1 MQLEKC
7 LLHIKILKLFI
18 FFGGFSTLIVFL
30 IYSLS
35 NSETNSI
42 RKFNQVH
49 LSPKSIQIKIA
60 PKQVPTFNVNGY
72 GNDEIKKSLVYRSRE
87 KIKRLSLV
95 GPKNGDPVHML
106 KLPKHSMQNIHI
118 FYTIPAKWYHSNDD
132 SVLSIIDS
140 IANRA
145 HHKQPNIVFYPM
157 LGLYVPDNKTLQHHL
172 KNIEL
177 LGSAVLIIT
186 WSPPFQKYLLK
197 QLFDEVKYFN
207 LKIAIEIDD
216 YPNRTAYSLL
226 NDIEYFHRE
235 FWHHESLY
243 KVLVAS
249 KNLQLPMFY
258 IKNVAT
264 LTVSD
269 WSSLFSPNGIISIRG
284 SPQDATFIGHIR

>member
-1 MQLEKC
+1 M
-7 LLHIKILKLFI
+7 
-18 FFGGFSTLIVFL
+18 

-35 NSETNSI
+35 NFETKSVRN
-42 RKFNQVH
+42 FNQVL
-49 LSPKSIQIKIA
+49 LSPKPIQIKIA
-60 PKQVPTFNVNGY
+60 PKHVPTFNADGY
-72 GNDEIKKSLVYRSRE
+72 GNGDVKKSLEYRSRD
-87 KIKRLSLV
+87 KIKRLSLD
-95 GPKNGDPVHML
+95 GPKNDPVYTL
-106 KLPKHSMQNIHI
+106 KLPKHSVQNIHI
-118 FYTIPAKWYHSNDD
+118 FYTIPVKWYHSNDD
-132 SVLSIIDS
+132 SGSSILDLNV
-140 IANRA
+140 NRV
-145 HHKQPNIVFYPM
+145 HNNQPIIVFYPM
-157 LGLYVPDNKTLQHHL
+157 LGLYLPDNKTLQHHL

-197 QLFDEVKYFN
+197 QLFDEVKHFN

-235 FWHHESLY
+235 FWHHESFY

-269 WSSLFSPNGIISIRG
+269 WSSIFSPNGIISIRG

>member
-1 MQLEKC
+1 M
-7 LLHIKILKLFI
+7 
-18 FFGGFSTLIVFL
+18 

-35 NSETNSI
+35 NFETISA
-42 RKFNQVH
+42 RKFNKVL
-49 LSPKSIQIKIA
+49 LSSKPIQIKIA
-60 PKQVPTFNVNGY
+60 PKQVPTFNGY
-72 GNDEIKKSLVYRSRE
+72 GNGEMKTSLVHRSRD

-95 GPKNGDPVHML
+95 GPKNGDPVYTH
-106 KLPKHSMQNIHI
+106 KLPKYSMQNIHI
-118 FYTIPAKWYHSNDD
+118 FYTIPVKWYHSNDD
-132 SVLSIIDS
+132 IGSSILDS
-140 IANRA
+140 NANRV
-145 HHKQPNIVFYPM
+145 HNKQPNIVFYPM
-157 LGLYVPDNKTLQHHL
+157 LGLYLPDTKTIQHHL

-186 WSPPFQKYLLK
+186 WSPRFQKYLLK
-197 QLFDEVKYFN
+197 QLFDEVKRFN

-235 FWHHESLY
+235 FWNDESLY

-249 KNLQLPMFY
+249 QNLKLPMFY

-269 WSSLFSPNGIISIRG
+269 WSSIFSPNGFISIRG

>member
-7 LLHIKILKLFI
+7 LLHVKVLKLFI
-18 FFGGFSTLIVFL
+18 LFVAFSTMIVL
-30 IYSLS
+30 MIYSLS
-35 NSETNSI
+35 NSETNSV
-42 RKFNQVH
+42 RKFSQV
-49 LSPKSIQIKIA
+49 LLRPKPIQIKIA
-60 PKQVPTFNVNGY
+60 PKQVPTFNANGY
-72 GNDEIKKSLVYRSRE
+72 GNGEMKKSSVYRSRD
-87 KIKRLSLV
+87 KLKRLSLV
-95 GPKNGDPVHML
+95 GPGNGDPVYTL

-118 FYTIPAKWYHSNDD
+118 FYTIPVKWYHFNDD
-132 SVLSIIDS
+132 SGSSILDS
-140 IANRA
+140 NANRV

-157 LGLYVPDNKTLQHHL
+157 LGLYLPDNKTLQHHF

-186 WSPPFQKYLLK
+186 WSPLFQKYLLK
-197 QLFDEVKYFN
+197 QLFDEVKQFK

-235 FWHHESLY
+235 FWNHESFY

-249 KNLQLPMFY
+249 KNLRLPMFY

-269 WSSLFSPNGIISIRG
+269 WSSIFSPNGIISVRG